1 MTDKSLFK
9 DEDNLKENSQP
20 ENESRF
26 ITKEYVKAN
35 MVQRPEDANKGTFG
49 NLLAICGSYGMAG
62 AAMMAAMGALR
73 SGVGLMRLAI
83 PESIYPIAAV
93 RLPEC
98 VFHPIKTTEKTF
110 SQSNCGEL
118 LELCKTASAVVL
130 GCGMGWNF
138 LTSAVTKRIVENCG
152 VPMVLDADGLNCISE
167 HIDVLSRAKAPV
179 IVTPHP
185 GEMARLTGLTIA
197 DVQKDR
203 IGCACEFAK
212 KHNVITVLKGS
223 GTVVASPS
231 GEYRIN
237 TTGNPGMSTGGSGDV
252 LAGIT
257 GSLLAQGCKP
267 FEAACSAVFVH
278 GLAGDITAKQQGMV
292 SMIPTDTIKNIG
304 KAFALL

>member
-1 MTDKSLFK
+1 MTS
-9 DEDNLKENSQP
+9 DNK
-20 ENESRF
+20 F
-26 ITKEYVKAN
+26 ITKEYVKSN
-35 MVQRPEDANKGTFG
+35 IPNRPEDANKGTFG

-83 PESIYPIAAV
+83 PENIYPIAAV

-110 SQSNCGEL
+110 SQGNANEL
-118 LELCKTASAVVL
+118 LKLCESASAVVL

-138 LTSAVTKRIVENCG
+138 FTFTVTKKIAEGCTAPLVI
-152 VPMVLDADGLNCISE
+152 DADGLNCISE
-167 HIDVLSRAKAPV
+167 HIDILKSLKAPA
-179 IVTPHP
+179 IITPHP
-185 GEMARLTGLTIA
+185 GEMARLTKTTIA
-197 DVQKDR
+197 EVQSSR
-203 IGCACEFAK
+203 IECACEFAK
-212 KHNVITVLKGS
+212 KYNVVTVLKGS

-231 GEYRIN
+231 GDYKVN

-257 GSLLAQGCKP
+257 GSLLAQGIP
-267 FEAACSAVFVH
+267 AFEAACCAVFIH
-278 GLAGDITAKQQGMV
+278 GLAGDITAKQQGMI